1 MTGTLLV
8 LGGLVALAW
17 TALAVRLVRL
27 TRGPW
32 FRFMTAVGPDVPRS
46 GGPSVAAIV
55 PARNE
60 EAHVAAT
67 VAALR
72 QQDYPNLTL
81 TLVDDEST
89 DATLAVLRSLQTE
102 PAPGLP
108 PLEVVVGIARPAGW
122 VGKTWAVH
130 QATSLAHADW
140 LWFVDADMGLDPA
153 ALTTALAEAERTGAD
168 LVSFLPGVH
177 CATFWQ
183 RTVAASFLHI
193 LAHLY
198 PLDRVNNPDHPAALA
213 AGGFV
218 LVRRAVYE
226 RAGGHAAVRHQ
237 IVEDIELARNVK
249 RAGGRLAV
257 RLAPSLA
264 WTHMYGSFGAIWVG
278 LRKNA
283 YAGMDYQL
291 HKYVVGAIVA
301 LTLAWMPLAALG
313 VGWWAGSLSLI
324 VVGIWGV
331 LAQVAATIPNL
342 IFVAAS
348 PAYALALPAGI
359 TAYVAIATASAWHYH
374 RGHIHW
380 KGRSIPVASLTDL
393 AARKQ
398 HDVRSDKIR
407 GQAAPKRR

>member
-1 MTGTLLV
+1 MLLV
-8 LGGLVALAW
+8 LGALVALAW

-32 FRFMTAVGPDVPRS
+32 FRFLPAAGADVARS
-46 GGPSVAAIV
+46 GGPAVAAIV

-81 TLVDDEST
+81 TLIDDEST
-89 DATLAVLRSLQTE
+89 DGTLAVLRGLQAD

-108 PLEVVVGIARPAGW
+108 PLEVVEGTARPDGW

-130 QATSLAHADW
+130 QAASVATADW

-153 ALTTALAEAERTGAD
+153 ALTTALAEAGRTGAD
-168 LVSFLPGVH
+168 FVSFLPGVR
-177 CATFWQ
+177 CVTFWQ
-183 RTVAASFLHI
+183 RTIAASFLHI

-198 PLDRVNNPDHPAALA
+198 PLDRVNNPDHRAALA

-283 YAGMDYQL
+283 YAGMDYL
-291 HKYVVGAIVA
+291 PHKYVVGAIVA
-301 LTLAWMPLAALG
+301 LMMAWTPLLVLVGGWIVGSVPLG
-313 VGWWAGSLSLI
+313 VI
-324 VVGIWGV
+324 GILGV
-331 LAQVAATIPNL
+331 FAQVAATIPNL
-342 IFVAAS
+342 IFVGAS
-348 PAYALALPAGI
+348 PAYALALPVGI
-359 TAYVAIATASAWHYH
+359 TAYVAIATASVWHYH
-374 RGHIHW
+374 RGLVHW
-380 KGRSIPVASLTDL
+380 KGRSISVASLTDL
-393 AARKQ
+393 DARNH
-398 HDVRSDKIR
+398 HDLQSDKIR
-407 GQAAPKRR
+407 GQVAAKRR